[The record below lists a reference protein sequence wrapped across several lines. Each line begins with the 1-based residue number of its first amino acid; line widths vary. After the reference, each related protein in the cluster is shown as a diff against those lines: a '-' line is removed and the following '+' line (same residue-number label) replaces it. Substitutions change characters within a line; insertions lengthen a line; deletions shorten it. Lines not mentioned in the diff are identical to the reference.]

1 MKKILFIINLC
12 IFTNIFALKLTDN
25 KITDNNGNSI
35 EKKGYNKIVVLDP
48 AVVETFYL
56 IGGEKHIAAIASTF
70 KSPIWPQEKTKN
82 LPSVG
87 TITKP
92 SIEKILSFDPDLVIL
107 NPMITNFSAQLKE
120 RGINFIVN
128 EGSSFEEI
136 LNNLKIYGIISGKEG
151 YSEQLY
157 SNYKSKLTSIKE
169 KISKNN
175 LKLKGLFIFSTS
187 PMMAFTEKSLPGEI
201 FNTIGVENIAS
212 NLPGGRPIIS
222 SEYLTLKNPDII
234 VGSMSIKNIDD
245 ILNGNIAIKNTTACK
260 NKKIFIIDSSKILR
274 PSPRIID
281 EVENLYKELTD
292 VK

>member
-25 KITDNNGNSI
+25 KIIDNNGNSI
-35 EKKGYNKIVVLDP
+35 EKKVYNKIVVLDP

-56 IGGEKHIAAIASTF
+56 IGGEKNIAAIASTF

-82 LPSVG
+82 LPSAG

-92 SIEKILSFDPDLVIL
+92 SIEKTLSFNPDLVIL
-107 NPMITNFSAQLKE
+107 NPMVTNFSSQLKE
-120 RGINFIVN
+120 RGINVIVN
-128 EGSSFEEI
+128 EGNSFEDI
-136 LNNLKIYGIISGKEG
+136 LNNLKIYGIISGKEE
-151 YSEQLY
+151 SSKQLY
-157 SNYKSKLTSIKE
+157 SSYKSKLTSIKE
-169 KISKNN
+169 RISKNN
-175 LKLKGLFIFSTS
+175 LNLKGLFIFSTS

-212 NLPGGRPIIS
+212 SLHGGRPIIS
-222 SEYLTLKNPDII
+222 SEYLTVKNPDII

-245 ILNGNIAIKNTTACK
+245 ILNGNVAIKNTNAGK
-260 NKKIFIIDSSKILR
+260 NKRIFIIDSSKILR

-292 VK
+292 AK